1 MTITNSSNRLAV
13 IAASVAVAAGLIG
26 AVAIAPAQAASLSST
41 QVQAIVN
48 LLQSFGADSG
58 TIANVTAALNGQ
70 ATSGT
75 GGSSSG
81 GSAGA
86 CPALSRDLQ
95 QGSSGADVMALQ
107 AFLNASADTR
117 VAASGAGSPGMETST
132 FGPATK
138 AAVIKLQVKHAIS
151 PAAGYVG
158 PVTRAKIASVCGT
171 TGGNTGGNTGGGALQ
186 GGEGSLDI
194 NGDLG
199 DVETDVNEGEED
211 VQVLG
216 AELEGQDSDIMLERV
231 DVDVTLSGTGS
242 SQLDNYITEVSLWL
256 DGKRLATLDVDEADE
271 DTNNVFSFRFTGLKG
286 VVQEDEESELYVA
299 VTAVNNVDTG
309 DIAKILVFNIP
320 QNGIRAVDAAG
331 ISETYVTSANST
343 TLTSGSVNVTEE
355 TAGDLDISE
364 GDENPEGQVVSV
376 DEDNDTNDVLVL
388 AFDMEADN
396 QDVVVDDIPVG
407 LTSTGLTG
415 GIDVGVKRAIL
426 KKDGTTIKTK
436 TISSTASDYQEVVF
450 DNLDLDIGEGETA
463 EFQVFVDLHDAEPGS
478 FATGSTLYASTTG
491 SDAQWD
497 VEDSE
502 GDSVTPGGSVNNSG
516 DLLVFETEGL
526 EVELVSV
533 EETKTFTAEST
544 GQADVGQFRI
554 VVDITA
560 VGEDMYIDKDAA
572 EDFDRGGTGS
582 AGTGF
587 QWATTSQ
594 STTGTTTVSDV
605 LTASGSTSG
614 DSSNTYKINEGQT
627 RRFTLTVNLEGDIDG
642 VTAVQ
647 LTGINYDDAD
657 GASAAEFY
665 NSNMSD
671 FKTDLL
677 TLLVI

>member
-70 ATSGT
+70 ATGGT
-75 GGSSSG
+75 SG
-81 GSAGA
+81 GSTSGGA

-107 AFLNASADTR
+107 AFLNGSADTM
-117 VAASGAGSPGMETST
+117 VAASGAGAPGMETST

-138 AAVIKLQVKHAIS
+138 AAVIKFQVKYAIS

-256 DGKRLATLDVDEADE
+256 DGKRLATLDVDEGDE
-271 DTNNVFSFRFTGLKG
+271 DSNDVFSFRFTGLKG
-286 VVQEDEESELYVA
+286 VVQEDEQSELYVA

-309 DIAKILVFNIP
+309 DIAKNLVFSVP
-320 QNGIRAVDAAG
+320 QNGIRAVDAEG
-331 ISETYVTSANST
+331 ISETYVSSSEST

-355 TAGDLDISE
+355 TAGDLDITE
-364 GDENPEGQVVSV
+364 GDENPDGQVVSV

-388 AFDMEADN
+388 AFDLEADN

-415 GIDVGVKRAIL
+415 GIDVAVKRAIL

-450 DNLDLDIGEGETA
+450 DDLDLDIEDGETA
-463 EFQVFVDLHDAEPGS
+463 EFQVFVDLHDAEVGS

-497 VEDSE
+497 VEDAE
-502 GDSVTPGGSVNNSG
+502 GDDVTPGGSVNNSG
-516 DLLVFETEGL
+516 DTLVFETEGI

-533 EETKTFTAEST
+533 SEEVIFAGETS
-544 GQADVGQFRI
+544 GQKQIGEFKI

-560 VGEDMYIDKDAA
+560 NGEDMYIDKSATLDTQR
-572 EDFDRGGTGS
+572 DGTGS
-582 AGTGF
+582 AGNGF
-587 QWATTSQ
+587 MYATTTD
-594 STTGTTTVSDV
+594 STTGTSSAIAAVV
-605 LTASGSTSG
+605 TATGSTSG
-614 DSSNTYKINEGQT
+614 DSSNTFKINDGQT
-627 RRFTLTVNLEGDIDG
+627 RRFTLTVTLEAGLDG
-642 VTAVQ
+642 VIGLQ
-647 LTGINYDDAD
+647 LFGINYDDAD
-657 GASAAEFY
+657 GASSAEFFT
-665 NSNMSD
+665 SNLSD

-677 TLLVI
+677 TVLII

>member
-1 MTITNSSNRLAV
+1 
-13 IAASVAVAAGLIG
+13 
-26 AVAIAPAQAASLSST
+26 
-41 QVQAIVN
+41 
-48 LLQSFGADSG
+48 
-58 TIANVTAALNGQ
+58 
-70 ATSGT
+70 
-75 GGSSSG
+75 
-81 GSAGA
+81 
-86 CPALSRDLQ
+86 
-95 QGSSGADVMALQ
+95 MALQ
-107 AFLNASADTR
+107 AFLNGSAGTQ

-138 AAVIKLQVKHAIS
+138 AAVIKFQMMYSIS

-158 PVTRAKIASVCGT
+158 PMTRAKIASVCGT
-171 TGGNTGGNTGGGALQ
+171 TGGNTGGNTGGALQ

-199 DVETDVNEGEED
+199 DVETEVNEGEED

-216 AELEGQDSDIMLERV
+216 AELEGQDSDIMIERV

-256 DGKRLATLDVDEADE
+256 DGKRLATLDADEGDE

-286 VVQEDEESELYVA
+286 VVQEDEQSELYVA

-309 DIAKILVFNIP
+309 DIAKNLVFNIP

-331 ISETYVTSANST
+331 ISETYVSSSEST
-343 TLTSGSVNVTEE
+343 TLTSGNVNVTEE
-355 TAGDLDISE
+355 TAGDLDITE
-364 GDENPEGQVVSV
+364 GDENPEGQVISV

-415 GIDVGVKRAIL
+415 GIDVAVKRAIL

-436 TISSTASDYQEVVF
+436 TISSTASAYQEVVF
-450 DNLDLDIGEGETA
+450 DNLDLDLEDGETA
-463 EFQVFVDLHDAEPGS
+463 EFQVYVDLHDAEVGS

-497 VEDSE
+497 VEDAE

-516 DLLVFETEGL
+516 DLLVFETEGI
-526 EVELVSV
+526 EVELVSTSN
-533 EETKTFTAEST
+533 EIIFAGESAGQKQIAE
-544 GQADVGQFRI
+544 FKI

-560 VGEDMYIDKDAA
+560 TGEDMYIDKDAA
-572 EDFDRGGTGS
+572 ADYGRDGSGS
-582 AGTGF
+582 AGSGF
-587 QWATTSQ
+587 QWATTTT
-594 STTGTTTVSDV
+594 STTGTTSVAAV
-605 LTASGSTSG
+605 VTATGSTSG
-614 DSSNTYKINEGQT
+614 DSTNTFKINEGQT
-627 RRFTLTVNLEGDIDG
+627 RRFTMTVTLEAGNDG
-642 VTAVQ
+642 VAAVQ

-657 GASAAEFY
+657 GSSAAEFY
-665 NSNMSD
+665 TSNMSD
-671 FKTDLL
+671 FKTDLR
-677 TLLVI
+677 TLLII